1 MNKSKKMAILAFIS
15 ITTLFIVFS
24 LVIPN
29 TLRSRESEMK
39 RFLSDMGYQKSKI
52 IDVSGWRSQV
62 TFSTNKGVVNVVLV
76 SNGGLSIKY

>member
-1 MNKSKKMAILAFIS
+1 MNKFTPNEVPLRIVFSTEMAILATIS

-39 RFLSDMGYQKSKI
+39 RLLEGA
-52 IDVSGWRSQV
+52 
-62 TFSTNKGVVNVVLV
+62 
-76 SNGGLSIKY
+76 GGLHK